1 MSIRNIFIGFLL
13 LAFSF
18 FASSEAKGVE
28 PFNKHYIIIVDQ
40 TIKSSNANMGI
51 VYKSLCNWL
60 NGERTFEGLNLEGS
74 TIPEPIAFDIQHDA
88 ISLFAFGLPG
98 DGFGMKSDYGRIH
111 RECYGSSK
119 SSEYIFDDIVGSLI
133 KKRNRYIGGNLC
145 AVNDG
150 DSKAVS
156 LNDFL
161 STDMRDLFNS
171 TDPLH
176 ISISQESGI
185 TMSHFVYPLIMN
197 FISKE
202 ETANEYYLILV
213 SDFKSGLYSNNDEDD
228 WKTLGAMTAGKS
240 EIRKYFEKQI
250 NSMRAP
256 FVQADYL
263 HFQAGD
269 IGAKGTRL
277 IMKSLIQKSQVF
289 LSSSLTLSQSSGST
303 FKINSA
309 KIAFDKDP
317 LTTIDS
323 IQIVLSE
330 NGNILCRKTIARGDE
345 SIAEFLRDNR
355 EYEIPSQKIDLG
367 KESLDDVTIGYQLYT
382 MSHDASGNPVL
393 PVALSATQNISKDD
407 ISMINKE
414 LRKAMTI
421 ISIILLA
428 IAALVTLVL
437 RGRKKDLDAQVGS
450 FAQKY
455 MNVTEKEGAVELP
468 CWFYHEGEN
477 TKSIRVNGFLL
488 KKGFSIGG
496 DVKVFA
502 RLQDGKPEGFKYY
515 IDRKNATNFV
525 EVKRNGDEISFNI
538 NIEMLPE
545 KVNPAELST
554 CKVKLDFMIET
565 RFFGLFPRQD
575 VVEDID
581 EIEFFFMND
590 LGTAWVGFDPGTT
603 GSCISY
609 GCTGGS
615 LDNPNIRM
623 VRANDNEI
631 IPSKLVLNKN
641 FGDST
646 IDQLRPGIDYWYGKK
661 ADDNWKASNYK
672 GEPCFQ
678 SIKKL
683 LGYKN
688 SADDMIE
695 VKWGNNIRKLTGLQL
710 AHLLVKGLKS
720 ELDDNISKLT
730 SMDAMR
736 FVGKNGRARRA
747 VVAIPNNYT
756 LPKITDMVNSVRML
770 NSFDEV
776 RYIYEAEGILF
787 NYFRKNYKSQK
798 PGTET
803 IMVYDMGGATINLSI
818 FRVDYTEENGTI
830 YYNVHTLG
838 RIGYAVGGD
847 NIDVAIMEHIFTLP
861 QLATSLTE
869 KEQEQ
874 NQRLAEDLKK
884 RRHDYQLAHKID
896 IIDAVRALKLDI
908 VKAANGKNLEKNIL
922 ENVVLF
928 EDFIKNSILQKF
940 ASLPDDSFAKIPTE
954 RFAYDMIDRIKKS
967 KSMKH
972 YVMQNVEDAVREIM
986 QYPEIESLSHIDTL
1000 VFAGRST
1007 MFPGIRECVSETL
1020 GEHFKKFKVYNRFNS
1035 DEIKTSVSYGACWYG
1050 IYNSL
1055 VTLDNSRLSCA
1066 YGFKLTQGGRSELKV
1081 LLNQNDIFDENGNV
1095 SYDEVIS
1102 NHFDAD
1108 GNVVDFYQV
1117 MGSGKGDNL
1126 FSEENRHKVNF
1137 IGSIDVTTTTSEIG
1151 MSVDRRNVVT
1161 CAVTF
1166 ETGDTSSFKDLNVV
1180 GRDITKENDWAYVFA
1195 ATPQS
1200 RIYDVDVTVP
1210 LRPVQ
1215 TKPNSTTSRV
1225 IDNPERKPSGSS
1237 KRV

>member
-1 MSIRNIFIGFLL
+1 MLKIIKTKELIVIALLFSISVTSK
-13 LAFSF
+13 AT
-18 FASSEAKGVE
+18 E
-28 PFNKHYIIIVDQ
+28 PFHRHFIVVVDQ
-40 TIKSSNANMGI
+40 TIKSSNSNMGI
-51 VYKSLCNWL
+51 VYKSLYSWL
-60 NGERTFEGLNLEGS
+60 NGEKPTNGLNMEGS
-74 TIPEPIAFDIQHDA
+74 TIPESTGFDPQYDA
-88 ISLFAFGLPG
+88 ISLYAFGLSG
-98 DGFGMKSDYGRIH
+98 DGIKMNSDYKRIH
-111 RECYGSSK
+111 TESYKNGR
-119 SSEYIFDDIVGSLI
+119 SEEFIFNEIVNSLI
-133 KKRNRYIGGNLC
+133 HKRSRFFRGQCFSQYNKCQAISF
-145 AVNDG
+145 DE
-150 DSKAVS
+150 
-156 LNDFL
+156 FL
-161 STDMRDLFNS
+161 STHMRKLFDG
-171 TDPLH
+171 TDSLH
-176 ISISQESGI
+176 KKISNESGI

-213 SDFKSGLYSNNDEDD
+213 SDFKSGQYSNNDADD
-228 WKTLGAMTAGKS
+228 WKTLENITAKKPK
-240 EIRKYFEKQI
+240 IRKYIEKQI

-256 FVQADYL
+256 FIQADFL

-269 IGAKGTRL
+269 IGAKGTRM

-289 LSSSLTLSQSSGST
+289 LSSSLSLSQSSGSV
-303 FKINSA
+303 FEVNSA
-309 KIAFDKDP
+309 KIAFDKDSQ
-317 LTTIDS
+317 TTIDS

-330 NGNILCRKTIARGDE
+330 NDNILCRKTIERGNDAIARLLTND
-345 SIAEFLRDNR
+345 R
-355 EYEIPSQKIDLG
+355 EYEIPSQKVDLG
-367 KESLDDVTIGYQLYT
+367 SESFGDITIAYQLYT
-382 MSHDASGNPVL
+382 MSYDASGKPVL
-393 PVALSATQNISKDD
+393 PVALSATQQIDKDE

-421 ISIILLA
+421 LSVILLS
-428 IAALVTLVL
+428 IATVVSLVL
-437 RGRKKDLDAQVGS
+437 RGRKKSLEVEVGA

-455 MNVTEKEGAVELP
+455 MNVTDKEGAVELP

-477 TKSIRVNGFLL
+477 TKSIRVNIWLF
-488 KKGFSIGG
+488 KKSMSIGG
-496 DVKVFA
+496 DVKVYA
-502 RLQDGKPEGFKYY
+502 RLQDGQPDGFRYY
-515 IDRKNATNFV
+515 IDRKNASDFV
-525 EVKRNGDEISFNI
+525 EIKRNGNEAACNI

-545 KVNPAELST
+545 KINPSNLST

-565 RFFGLFPRQD
+565 KFFGLFPRQD
-575 VVEDID
+575 VIDDID
-581 EIEFFFMND
+581 DIEFYFMND

-623 VRANDNEI
+623 VNANDNEI

-641 FGDST
+641 FGDSP
-646 IDQLRPGIDYWYGKK
+646 IEQLRPDIDYWYGKK

-688 SADDMIE
+688 SSDDMIE
-695 VKWGNNIRKLTGLQL
+695 VKWGDSICKLTGLQL
-710 AHLLVKGLKS
+710 AHLLVKGLKK
-720 ELDDNISKLT
+720 ELDDDISRL
-730 SMDAMR
+730 SSVDAMR

-787 NYFRKNYKSQK
+787 NYFRKNYKEQK
-798 PGTET
+798 PGSET

-847 NIDVAIMEHIFTLP
+847 NIDVAIMEYIFTLP
-861 QLATSLTE
+861 QLVTSLTE
-869 KEQEQ
+869 KEQKQ
-874 NQRLAEDLKK
+874 NPKLAEDLKK

-908 VKAANGKNLEKNIL
+908 VQATIGKDLEKNIL
-922 ENVVLF
+922 ENYVQF
-928 EDFIKNSILQKF
+928 EDFIKNSIIQKF
-940 ASLPDDSFAKIPTE
+940 ASLPDDAFAKIPSE
-954 RFAYDMIDRIKKS
+954 RFAYNIIDRIKKS

-972 YVMQNVEDAVREIM
+972 YVIQNVEDAVREIM
-986 QYPEIESLSHIDTL
+986 QYPEIESLTHIDTL

-1007 MFPGIRECVSETL
+1007 MFPGIKECVSETL
-1020 GEHFKKFKVYNRFNS
+1020 GIHFKNFKVYNRFND

-1066 YGFKLTQGGRSELKV
+1066 YGFKITQGGRSELNV
-1081 LLNQNDIFDENGNV
+1081 LLNQNDIFDEDGNV
-1095 SYDEVIS
+1095 SSDESIS
-1102 NHFDAD
+1102 SRFDAD

-1126 FSEENRHKVNF
+1126 FSEQNRHKVNF
-1137 IGSIDVTTTTSEIG
+1137 IGSIDVTTTTSGIG

-1161 CAVTF
+1161 CSVEF
-1166 ETGDTSSFKDLNVV
+1166 QTGDTSEFKDLNVV

-1195 ATPQS
+1195 VTPQTKKENT
-1200 RIYDVDVTVP
+1200 VETVP
-1210 LRPVQ
+1210 LRTAHPISNPASPRIV
-1215 TKPNSTTSRV
+1215 
-1225 IDNPERKPSGSS
+1225 DNPERKPSGTS